1 MLEIPNYILKPARYT
16 GIEPNRV
23 MKDPAAV
30 AVRFALCFPDIYE
43 VGMSYYGHFLLYG
56 LANSLPG
63 VWCERCFAP
72 WSDMDTHLRQ
82 NGIPLATLESHTP
95 LGAMDIVGFSLTY
108 EMNVTNVLNMLDL
121 SNIPIRAEDRVK
133 GPIVIGGGPSMLN
146 PAPFQKFFDL
156 IVIGEADKKLV
167 EILSIFKDLK
177 GGSREDTIRELARLE
192 GVYSPL
198 FRKDQI
204 KRQFIESLDDSYH
217 PVKPPIPVVGSIH
230 NRFNVEIS
238 RGCGNS
244 CRFCLAGFGYR
255 PYRERSFEKVKD
267 IIDQGMRGTG
277 YEEISLLSLSSGD
290 YSALFDVIA
299 YIKES
304 YRGVSVALPS
314 LKVGSI
320 QESEISL
327 IGGIARTG
335 FTFALESTTPELR
348 CRLNKNIDMDILLG
362 QLPLLKKYGWR
373 KIKLYLMIGFPWEK
387 EEDIEAI
394 REILI
399 PFEKEHIDINLSVSP
414 FIPKPHTPFQWLPME
429 NEKVLSEKIIMLKK
443 SLKGRRVKVKYRDP
457 KTSLIEAIVS
467 RGNDQLSPLFEY
479 LFHKG
484 VKLEA
489 WREYFQPGL
498 YDEWF
503 DQQGISMGDY
513 LTAKPVEGS
522 LPWDMI
528 DTGIN
533 KSFLARELVQAQAG
547 EKTDDCY
554 TGCAVCGIECKSA
567 GNGLRVTSYE
577 LKSEPQFKTDAPQL
591 KIQNSSTLRSSRA
604 TATEDG
610 KFKTVTPELRT
621 PNSELRTEGPTS
633 SPRPPVPTQTGST
646 LAPGIKYTFRYGKYG
661 DARYIGHLDT
671 MHILLRALRSLGVTI
686 RTHGKYHPM
695 PKISLSDALPM
706 GIESTCELMEI
717 ETDIGVLI
725 HEKTLEEMNRILPR
739 GIKIYE
745 FIKGSLQNMV
755 KDYSYLL
762 VSDKIIDMRLWKLG
776 YNGKKHFYTWKGKG
790 IKELKAKGDFQR
802 IIKTEDRR
810 IHGLR
815 IDN

>member
-1 MLEIPNYILKPARYT
+1 MKPARYT

-23 MKDPAAV
+23 MKDPSDV
-30 AVRFALCFPDIYE
+30 AVRFALCYPDIYE
-43 VGMSYYGHFLLYG
+43 VGMSYYGYFLLYG
-56 LANSLPG
+56 LANTVPG

-72 WSDMDTHLRQ
+72 WGDMDTYLRQ

-95 LGAMDIVGFSLTY
+95 LRTMDIVGFSVSY
-108 EMNVTNVLNMLDL
+108 EMNVTNILNMLDL
-121 SNIPIRAEDRVK
+121 ANIPIKAEDRVK

-146 PAPFQKFFDL
+146 SIPFQKFFDL

-167 EILSIFKDLK
+167 EILNIFKDLK
-177 GGSREDTIRELARLE
+177 GGDRGDTIRELARLE

-198 FRKDQI
+198 FRKDQV
-204 KRQFIESLDDSYH
+204 KRQFIETLDDSYH
-217 PVKPPIPVVGSIH
+217 PVEPPIPVVGSIH

-290 YSALFDVIA
+290 YSALFDVIT

-320 QESEISL
+320 QESEIGL
-327 IGGIARTG
+327 IADIARTG
-335 FTFALESTTPELR
+335 FTFALESTTAEMR

-373 KIKLYLMIGFPWEK
+373 KLKLYLMIGFPWEK
-387 EEDIEAI
+387 EADMEAI

-399 PFEKEHIDINLSVSP
+399 PFEKERIDINLSVSP
-414 FIPKPHTPFQWLPME
+414 FIPKSHTPFQWLPME
-429 NEKVLSEKIIMLKK
+429 NENVLSEKIAMLKR

-457 KTSLIEAIVS
+457 KTSIIEAIVS
-467 RGNDQLSPLFEY
+467 RGDSQLSPLFEH
-479 LFHKG
+479 LFRKG
-484 VKLEA
+484 AKLEA

-503 DQQGISMGDY
+503 DQQGISMDDY
-513 LTAKPVEGS
+513 LAAKPVEGS

-528 DTGIN
+528 DTGID
-533 KSFLARELVQAQAG
+533 KSFLAQELAHAEAG
-547 EKTDDCY
+547 AKTDDCY
-554 TGCAVCGIECKSA
+554 TGCAVCGIGCKEPRNAS
-567 GNGLRVTSYE
+567 GVTRYE
-577 LKSEPQFKTDAPQL
+577 LQSEAQPKNDASSL
-591 KIQNSSTLRSSRA
+591 ETGAEFRTSNSSTLRSSVCP
-604 TATEDG
+604 ATEDG
-610 KFKTVTPELRT
+610 ELR
-621 PNSELRTEGPTS
+621 NEGSILP
-633 SPRPPVPTQTGST
+633 PRPPT
-646 LAPGIKYTFRYGKYG
+646 LVPGIKYTFRYGKYG

-725 HEKTLEEMNRILPR
+725 HEKTIEEMNRVLPR

-755 KDYSYLL
+755 KDCSYLL
-762 VSDKIIDMRLWKLG
+762 VTDKNIDMGLWKLG
-776 YNGKKHFYTWKGKG
+776 YNGKKYFYMWKGKG

>member
-503 DQQGISMGDY
+503 DQQGISMDDY
-513 LTAKPVEGS
+513 LAAKPVEGS

-604 TATEDG
+604 TATETG
-610 KFKTVTPELRT
+610 NSKLLHPNSALRT
-621 PNSELRTEGPTS
+621 LNSELRVPHLPLVHLSRRRQDRHSPLGLNTPSAMVNTVTPGTS
-633 SPRPPVPTQTGST
+633 GTST
-646 LAPGIKYTFRYGKYG
+646 PCISFS
-661 DARYIGHLDT
+661 GHSD
-671 MHILLRALRSLGVTI
+671 HWG
-686 RTHGKYHPM
+686 
-695 PKISLSDALPM
+695 SLSGLT
-706 GIESTCELMEI
+706 ENT
-717 ETDIGVLI
+717 
-725 HEKTLEEMNRILPR
+725 TLCRRFL
-739 GIKIYE
+739 
-745 FIKGSLQNMV
+745 SLTLCQ
-755 KDYSYLL
+755 
-762 VSDKIIDMRLWKLG
+762 WA
-776 YNGKKHFYTWKGKG
+776 
-790 IKELKAKGDFQR
+790 LKAPA
-802 IIKTEDRR
+802 
-810 IHGLR
+810 
-815 IDN
+815 N

>member
-1 MLEIPNYILKPARYT
+1 
-16 GIEPNRV
+16 
-23 MKDPAAV
+23 
-30 AVRFALCFPDIYE
+30 
-43 VGMSYYGHFLLYG
+43 
-56 LANSLPG
+56 
-63 VWCERCFAP
+63 
-72 WSDMDTHLRQ
+72 
-82 NGIPLATLESHTP
+82 
-95 LGAMDIVGFSLTY
+95 
-108 EMNVTNVLNMLDL
+108 
-121 SNIPIRAEDRVK
+121 
-133 GPIVIGGGPSMLN
+133 
-146 PAPFQKFFDL
+146 
-156 IVIGEADKKLV
+156 
-167 EILSIFKDLK
+167 
-177 GGSREDTIRELARLE
+177 
-192 GVYSPL
+192 
-198 FRKDQI
+198 
-204 KRQFIESLDDSYH
+204 
-217 PVKPPIPVVGSIH
+217 VVGSIH

-457 KTSLIEAIVS
+457 KTSIIEAIVS

-503 DQQGISMGDY
+503 DQQGISMDDY
-513 LTAKPVEGS
+513 LAAKPVEGS

-762 VSDKIIDMRLWKLG
+762 ITDKNIDMRLWKLG
-776 YNGKKHFYTWKGKG
+776 YNGKKHFYMWKGKG

>member
-1 MLEIPNYILKPARYT
+1 MMNIPSNIMKPARYT

-23 MKDPAAV
+23 IKDLAEV
-30 AVRFALCFPDIYE
+30 KVRFALCYPDIYE
-43 VGMSYYGHFLLYG
+43 IGMSYYGFFLLYG
-56 LANSLPG
+56 LVNSMPG

-72 WSDMDTHLRQ
+72 WGDMDTHLRQ
-82 NGIPLATLESHTP
+82 NGVSLATLESRTP
-95 LGAMDIVGFSLTY
+95 IGAMDMVGFSLSY
-108 EMNVTNVLNMLDL
+108 ELNATNILNMLDL
-121 SNIPIRAEDRVK
+121 AGIPIRAEDRAK

-146 PAPFQKFFDL
+146 PTPFQKFFDL

-167 EILSIFKDLK
+167 EIMNVFMDLK
-177 GGSREDTIRELARLE
+177 GGSREDTIKGLSQLE

-198 FRKDQI
+198 FPKKHI
-204 KRQFIESLDDSYH
+204 KRQVIEDLDSSYH
-217 PVKPPIPVVGSIH
+217 PTAPPIPVAGSIH

-267 IIDQGMRGTG
+267 IIDRGMRGTG

-320 QESEISL
+320 QESEINL
-327 IGGIARTG
+327 IGDIARTG
-335 FTFALESTTPELR
+335 FTFALETATEAMR
-348 CRLNKNIDMDILLG
+348 CKLNKNIDMDILLG
-362 QLPLLKKYGWR
+362 QLPLLKKYGW
-373 KIKLYLMIGFPWEK
+373 KKLKLYLMIGFPWEK

-394 REILI
+394 RDILI
-399 PFEKEHIDINLSVSP
+399 HFEKEHIDINLSVSP

-429 NEKVLSEKIIMLKK
+429 DEAVLSEKIIMVKK

-467 RGNDQLSPLFEY
+467 RGDNQLSALFEY
-479 LFHKG
+479 LFRKG
-484 VKLEA
+484 AKLEA

-503 DQQGISMGDY
+503 EQQGFSMGDY
-513 LTAKPVEGS
+513 LSEKPVEGN
-522 LPWDMI
+522 LPWDLI

-533 KSFLARELVQAQAG
+533 KSFLAQELNLAQSG

-554 TGCAVCGIECKSA
+554 TGCAACGIGCTEPRGKRDSA
-567 GNGLRVTSYE
+567 YSVQRSAF
-577 LKSEPQFKTDAPQL
+577 KSEPTKPITQCDNTTYDMGYAISDNGERIVP
-591 KIQNSSTLRSSRA
+591 
-604 TATEDG
+604 
-610 KFKTVTPELRT
+610 
-621 PNSELRTEGPTS
+621 
-633 SPRPPVPTQTGST
+633 PRPPVPTQTGST
-646 LAPGIKYTFRYGKYG
+646 LAPGLKYTFRYGKYG

-671 MHILLRALRSLGVTI
+671 MHILLRALRSLGISI
-686 RTHGKYHPM
+686 RTHGKFHPM
-695 PKISLSDALPM
+695 PKISLSDALPI

-717 ETDIGVLI
+717 ETDMGVLI
-725 HEKTLEEMNRILPR
+725 HEKILNEMNRILPR
-739 GIKIYE
+739 GIRIYE

-762 VSDKIIDMRLWKLG
+762 ISDKSIDMGLWKLG
-776 YNGKKHFYTWKGKG
+776 YNGKRFFYMWKGKG
-790 IKELKAKGDFQR
+790 VKELKAKGDFQR

>member
-1 MLEIPNYILKPARYT
+1 MKPARYT

-43 VGMSYYGHFLLYG
+43 VGMSYYGYFLLYG

-72 WSDMDTHLRQ
+72 WGDMETHLRQ
-82 NGIPLATLESHTP
+82 NGIPLSTLESHTP
-95 LGAMDIVGFSLTY
+95 LSAMDMVGFSLTY
-108 EMNVTNVLNMLDL
+108 EMNVTNILNMLDL
-121 SNIPIRAEDRVK
+121 SNIPIRAEDRVR

-156 IVIGEADKKLV
+156 IVIGEAEKKLV

-198 FRKDQI
+198 YRKNQV
-204 KRQFIESLDDSYH
+204 KKQFIESLDDSYH

-299 YIKES
+299 YIKKS

-320 QESEISL
+320 QENEISL

-335 FTFALESTTPELR
+335 FTFALESTTPEMR

-457 KTSLIEAIVS
+457 KTSIIEAIVS

-503 DQQGISMGDY
+503 NQQGISMDDY
-513 LTAKPVEGS
+513 LSAKPAEGS

-533 KSFLARELVQAQAG
+533 KSFLAREFARAEAG

-554 TGCAVCGIECKSA
+554 TGCAVCGIGCEAPRYAS
-567 GNGLRVTSYE
+567 RVTSYE
-577 LKSEPQFKTDAPQL
+577 LKSEPQPVAEASAL
-591 KIQNSSTLRSSRA
+591 N
-604 TATEDG
+604 TE
-610 KFKTVTPELRT
+610 KHTLRT
-621 PNSELRTEGPTS
+621 PAYAEA
-633 SPRPPVPTQTGST
+633 PVPTQTGST

-725 HEKTLEEMNRILPR
+725 YEKTTEEMNRILPR

-762 VSDKIIDMRLWKLG
+762 ITDKNIDMKLWKLG

-802 IIKTEDRR
+802 IIKMEDRR

>member
-1 MLEIPNYILKPARYT
+1 MKPARYT

-23 MKDPAAV
+23 MKDPDAATI
-30 AVRFALCFPDIYE
+30 RFALCFPDIYE
-43 VGMSYYGHFLLYG
+43 VGMSYYGYFLLYG
-56 LANSLPG
+56 LANSLPW

-72 WSDMDTHLRQ
+72 WGDMETHLRQ
-82 NGIPLATLESHTP
+82 NGIPLATLESRTP
-95 LGAMDIVGFSLTY
+95 LSAMDMVGFSLTY
-108 EMNVTNVLNMLDL
+108 EMNATNVLNMLDL

-133 GPIVIGGGPSMLN
+133 GPIVIAGGPSMLN

-177 GGSREDTIRELARLE
+177 RGSREDTIRELAGLE

-198 FRKDQI
+198 FRKNQV
-204 KRQFIESLDDSYH
+204 KRQFIENLDDSYH
-217 PVKPPIPVVGSIH
+217 PVQPPIPVVGSIH

-299 YIKES
+299 YVKES

-320 QESEISL
+320 RENEISL

-335 FTFALESTTPELR
+335 FTFALESATEDMR

-394 REILI
+394 KEILI
-399 PFEKEHIDINLSVSP
+399 PFEKERIDINLSVSP

-429 NEKVLSEKIIMLKK
+429 GEAILSEKIIMLKK
-443 SLKGRRVKVKYRDP
+443 SLKGRRIKVKYRDP

-467 RGNDQLSPLFEY
+467 RGDSRLSPLFEY
-479 LFHKG
+479 LFQKG

-489 WREYFQPGL
+489 WREYFKPGL

-503 DQQGISMGDY
+503 EQQGFSMDDY
-513 LTAKPVEGS
+513 LAAKPVEEN

-533 KSFLARELVQAQAG
+533 KSFLAQELLHAESS

-554 TGCAVCGIECKSA
+554 TGCAACGMGCAESRKQRDSAFSVESSALSVKPVDSIEASES
-567 GNGLRVTSYE
+567 GPYDIRYTIYE
-577 LKSEPQFKTDAPQL
+577 NDERKNA
-591 KIQNSSTLRSSRA
+591 
-604 TATEDG
+604 
-610 KFKTVTPELRT
+610 
-621 PNSELRTEGPTS
+621 
-633 SPRPPVPTQTGST
+633 PRPPVPTQTGSP
-646 LAPGIKYTFRYGKYG
+646 LAELKPGIKYTFRYGKYG

-725 HEKTLEEMNRILPR
+725 HEKTLKEMNRILPR

-762 VSDKIIDMRLWKLG
+762 VTDKNIDMRLWKLG

-790 IKELKAKGDFQR
+790 IKDLRAKGDFQR

>member
-1 MLEIPNYILKPARYT
+1 M
-16 GIEPNRV
+16 
-23 MKDPAAV
+23 
-30 AVRFALCFPDIYE
+30 
-43 VGMSYYGHFLLYG
+43 
-56 LANSLPG
+56 
-63 VWCERCFAP
+63 
-72 WSDMDTHLRQ
+72 
-82 NGIPLATLESHTP
+82 
-95 LGAMDIVGFSLTY
+95 
-108 EMNVTNVLNMLDL
+108 
-121 SNIPIRAEDRVK
+121 
-133 GPIVIGGGPSMLN
+133 
-146 PAPFQKFFDL
+146 
-156 IVIGEADKKLV
+156 
-167 EILSIFKDLK
+167 
-177 GGSREDTIRELARLE
+177 
-192 GVYSPL
+192 
-198 FRKDQI
+198 
-204 KRQFIESLDDSYH
+204 
-217 PVKPPIPVVGSIH
+217 
-230 NRFNVEIS
+230 
-238 RGCGNS
+238 
-244 CRFCLAGFGYR
+244 
-255 PYRERSFEKVKD
+255 
-267 IIDQGMRGTG
+267 
-277 YEEISLLSLSSGD
+277 
-290 YSALFDVIA
+290 
-299 YIKES
+299 
-304 YRGVSVALPS
+304 
-314 LKVGSI
+314 
-320 QESEISL
+320 
-327 IGGIARTG
+327 
-335 FTFALESTTPELR
+335 R

-362 QLPLLKKYGWR
+362 QLPLLKKYGWK

-429 NEKVLSEKIIMLKK
+429 NEKILSEKIIMLKK

-457 KTSLIEAIVS
+457 KTSIIEAIVS

-503 DQQGISMGDY
+503 DQQGISMDDY

-533 KSFLARELVQAQAG
+533 KSFLARELVHAEAR

-554 TGCAVCGIECKSA
+554 TGCAVCGIGCEAPHS
-567 GNGLRVTSYE
+567 GIRIMDYGLKPSIE
-577 LKSEPQFKTDAPQL
+577 SEIDASQL
-591 KIQNSSTLRSSRA
+591 KIQNSSTLHSSICP
-604 TATEDG
+604 ATEDG
-610 KFKTVTPELRT
+610 
-621 PNSELRTEGPTS
+621 ELRTEDSTS

-646 LAPGIKYTFRYGKYG
+646 LAPGIKYTFRYGKYA

-725 HEKTLEEMNRILPR
+725 YEKTIEEMNRILPR

-745 FIKGSLQNMV
+745 FIKGNLQNMV

-762 VSDKIIDMRLWKLG
+762 ITDKNIDMRLWKLG

-802 IIKTEDRR
+802 IIKMEDRR

>member
-1 MLEIPNYILKPARYT
+1 MINIPNNIIKPARYT

-23 MKDPAAV
+23 LKDLTGV
-30 AVRFALCFPDIYE
+30 EVRFALCYPDIYE
-43 VGMSYYGHFLLYG
+43 VGMSYYGYFLLYG

-72 WSDMDTHLRQ
+72 WGDMDIHLRQ
-82 NGIPLATLESHTP
+82 NEIPLATLESRTP
-95 LGAMDIVGFSLTY
+95 LGAMDMIGFSLSY
-108 EMNVTNVLNMLDL
+108 ELNVTNILNMLDL
-121 SNIPIRAEDRVK
+121 SGIPIRAEDRER
-133 GPIVIGGGPSMLN
+133 GPIVVGGGPSMLN
-146 PAPFQKFFDL
+146 PVPFQKFFDI
-156 IVIGEADKKLV
+156 IVVGEADSKLI
-167 EILSIFKDLK
+167 EILNALKALK
-177 GGSREDTIRELARLE
+177 GISRTEIIKELARLE

-198 FRKDQI
+198 FKKEQV
-204 KRQFIESLDDSYH
+204 KRQFVRNLDSSYH
-217 PVKPPIPVVGSIH
+217 PVTPPIPVAGSIH

-238 RGCGNS
+238 RGCGNG

-255 PYRERSFEKVKD
+255 PYRERSFDKVKD

-290 YSALFDVIA
+290 YSSLFDVIA
-299 YIKES
+299 YIKEN
-304 YRGVSVALPS
+304 YRGISVALPS

-320 QESEISL
+320 QESEIRL
-327 IGGIARTG
+327 IGDIARTG
-335 FTFALESTTPELR
+335 FTFALESTTEALR
-348 CRLNKNIDMDILLG
+348 CKLNKNIDMDILLG

-399 PFEKEHIDINLSVSP
+399 PFEKERIDINLSVSP
-414 FIPKPHTPFQWLPME
+414 FIPKPHTPFQWLPMGDE
-429 NEKVLSEKIIMLKK
+429 EALTEKIAMLKK
-443 SLKGRRVKVKYRDP
+443 ALKGRRVKVKYRDP

-467 RGNDQLSPLFEY
+467 RGDDKLSTLFEF
-479 LFHKG
+479 LFHRG
-484 VKLEA
+484 AKLEA
-489 WREYFQPGL
+489 WREYFQPEL

-503 DQQGISMGDY
+503 DQQGRNMGDY
-513 LTAKPVEGS
+513 LSARPVEGN
-522 LPWDMI
+522 LPWDII
-528 DTGIN
+528 DTGIS
-533 KSFLARELVQAQAG
+533 KSFLALELLRAEDG

-554 TGCAVCGIECKSA
+554 NGCAACGIGCETA
-567 GNGLRVTSYE
+567 GYGLRVTSYE
-577 LKSEPQFKTDAPQL
+577 LQSEQKPDAPH
-591 KIQNSSTLRSSRA
+591 
-604 TATEDG
+604 
-610 KFKTVTPELRT
+610 
-621 PNSELRTEGPTS
+621 
-633 SPRPPVPTQTGST
+633 PPVPAQTGST
-646 LAPGIKYTFRYGKYG
+646 PAPGVKYTFRYGKYS

-671 MHILLRALRSLGVTI
+671 MHILLRALRSLGIVI
-686 RTHGKYHPM
+686 RTHGKFHPM
-695 PKISLSDALPM
+695 PKISLSDALPI

-717 ETDIGVLI
+717 ETDMGVLV

-755 KDYSYLL
+755 KDYSYILIT
-762 VSDKIIDMRLWKLG
+762 DKSIDMGLWKLG
-776 YNGKKHFYTWKGKG
+776 YNGKRFFYTWKGKG

>member
-1 MLEIPNYILKPARYT
+1 MLEIPNYIMKPARYT
-16 GIEPNRV
+16 GIEPNRI
-23 MKDPAAV
+23 MKDPADV

-43 VGMSYYGHFLLYG
+43 VGMSYYGYFLLYG
-56 LANSLPG
+56 LANRLPG

-108 EMNVTNVLNMLDL
+108 EMNVTNILNMLDL
-121 SNIPIRAEDRVK
+121 SNIPIRAEDRIK

-198 FRKDQI
+198 YRKDQV

-217 PVKPPIPVVGSIH
+217 PVEPPIPVVGSIH

-320 QESEISL
+320 QENEISL

-335 FTFALESTTPELR
+335 LTFALESTTPEMR

-457 KTSLIEAIVS
+457 KTSIIEAIVS

-503 DQQGISMGDY
+503 DQQGISMDDY
-513 LTAKPVEGS
+513 LTAKPAEGS

-533 KSFLARELVQAQAG
+533 KSFLARELTHAEAS

-554 TGCAVCGIECKSA
+554 TGCAVCGMGC
-567 GNGLRVTSYE
+567 
-577 LKSEPQFKTDAPQL
+577 SEPRNERDSAFSVQRIAL
-591 KIQNSSTLRSSRA
+591 KR
-604 TATEDG
+604 E
-610 KFKTVTPELRT
+610 
-621 PNSELRTEGPTS
+621 PTS
-633 SPRPPVPTQTGST
+633 LITQSYNAASTCDMRYAICENDESKPAPRPPVPTQTGST
-646 LAPGIKYTFRYGKYG
+646 LTPGIKYTFRYGKYA

-725 HEKTLEEMNRILPR
+725 HEKTIEEMNRILPR

-762 VSDKIIDMRLWKLG
+762 ITDKNIDMRLWKLG
-776 YNGKKHFYTWKGKG
+776 NNGKKHFYTWKGKG

-802 IIKTEDRR
+802 IIKMEDRR

>member
-1 MLEIPNYILKPARYT
+1 
-16 GIEPNRV
+16 
-23 MKDPAAV
+23 
-30 AVRFALCFPDIYE
+30 
-43 VGMSYYGHFLLYG
+43 
-56 LANSLPG
+56 
-63 VWCERCFAP
+63 
-72 WSDMDTHLRQ
+72 
-82 NGIPLATLESHTP
+82 
-95 LGAMDIVGFSLTY
+95 
-108 EMNVTNVLNMLDL
+108 
-121 SNIPIRAEDRVK
+121 
-133 GPIVIGGGPSMLN
+133 
-146 PAPFQKFFDL
+146 
-156 IVIGEADKKLV
+156 
-167 EILSIFKDLK
+167 
-177 GGSREDTIRELARLE
+177 
-192 GVYSPL
+192 
-198 FRKDQI
+198 
-204 KRQFIESLDDSYH
+204 
-217 PVKPPIPVVGSIH
+217 
-230 NRFNVEIS
+230 
-238 RGCGNS
+238 
-244 CRFCLAGFGYR
+244 
-255 PYRERSFEKVKD
+255 
-267 IIDQGMRGTG
+267 
-277 YEEISLLSLSSGD
+277 
-290 YSALFDVIA
+290 
-299 YIKES
+299 
-304 YRGVSVALPS
+304 
-314 LKVGSI
+314 
-320 QESEISL
+320 
-327 IGGIARTG
+327 
-335 FTFALESTTPELR
+335 
-348 CRLNKNIDMDILLG
+348 MDILLG

-373 KIKLYLMIGFPWEK
+373 KLKLYLMIGFPWEK

-457 KTSLIEAIVS
+457 KTSIIEAIMS

-503 DQQGISMGDY
+503 DQQDISMDDY
-513 LTAKPVEGS
+513 LAARPVEGS

-533 KSFLARELVQAQAG
+533 KSFLARELVHAEAG
-547 EKTDDCY
+547 EKIDDCY
-554 TGCAVCGIECKSA
+554 TGCAVCGMGCEA
-567 GNGLRVTSYE
+567 PRHDLQVTSYG
-577 LKSEPQFKTDAPQL
+577 LQTEPQPKTDAPQL
-591 KIQNSSTLRSSRA
+591 ETGAEFRTSNSSTLRSSRA

-610 KFKTVTPELRT
+610 
-621 PNSELRTEGPTS
+621 ELRTEGSTS
-633 SPRPPVPTQTGST
+633 SPRPPVPTQKGST

-725 HEKTLEEMNRILPR
+725 HEKTIEEMNRILPR

-776 YNGKKHFYTWKGKG
+776 YNGKKHFYMWKGKG

>member
-1 MLEIPNYILKPARYT
+1 MKPARYT

-43 VGMSYYGHFLLYG
+43 VGMSYYGYFLLYG

-72 WSDMDTHLRQ
+72 WGDMETHLRQ
-82 NGIPLATLESHTP
+82 NGIPLSTLESHTP
-95 LGAMDIVGFSLTY
+95 LRAMDMVGFSLTY
-108 EMNVTNVLNMLDL
+108 EMNVTNILNMLDL
-121 SNIPIRAEDRVK
+121 SNIPIRAEDRVR

-198 FRKDQI
+198 YRKDQV

-217 PVKPPIPVVGSIH
+217 PVEPPIPVVGSIH

-299 YIKES
+299 YIKKS

-320 QESEISL
+320 QENEISL

-335 FTFALESTTPELR
+335 FTFALESTTPEMR

-362 QLPLLKKYGWR
+362 QLPLLKKYGWK

-457 KTSLIEAIVS
+457 KTSIIEAIVS

-503 DQQGISMGDY
+503 DQQGISMDDY

-528 DTGIN
+528 DTGIEQI
-533 KSFLARELVQAQAG
+533 LPG
-547 EKTDDCY
+547 
-554 TGCAVCGIECKSA
+554 
-567 GNGLRVTSYE
+567 
-577 LKSEPQFKTDAPQL
+577 
-591 KIQNSSTLRSSRA
+591 
-604 TATEDG
+604 
-610 KFKTVTPELRT
+610 
-621 PNSELRTEGPTS
+621 
-633 SPRPPVPTQTGST
+633 
-646 LAPGIKYTFRYGKYG
+646 PGIR
-661 DARYIGHLDT
+661 AR
-671 MHILLRALRSLGVTI
+671 
-686 RTHGKYHPM
+686 
-695 PKISLSDALPM
+695 
-706 GIESTCELMEI
+706 
-717 ETDIGVLI
+717 
-725 HEKTLEEMNRILPR
+725 
-739 GIKIYE
+739 
-745 FIKGSLQNMV
+745 
-755 KDYSYLL
+755 
-762 VSDKIIDMRLWKLG
+762 
-776 YNGKKHFYTWKGKG
+776 
-790 IKELKAKGDFQR
+790 
-802 IIKTEDRR
+802 
-810 IHGLR
+810 
-815 IDN
+815 